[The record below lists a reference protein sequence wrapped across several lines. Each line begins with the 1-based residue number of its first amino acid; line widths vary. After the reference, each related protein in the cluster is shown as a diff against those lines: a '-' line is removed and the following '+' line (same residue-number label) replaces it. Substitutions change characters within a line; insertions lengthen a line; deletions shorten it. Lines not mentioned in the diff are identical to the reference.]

1 MASHNPKFITG
12 STCSVLMT
20 GKGTDLLVG
29 ATTFARQIARERLE
43 ACESES
49 TFTGNYAT
57 EWGNEHELEATEHY
71 ESAYF
76 ATVEDRQKVFQKGY
90 LSCTVDGRANDI
102 LIEVK
107 CPFSSDVHHLNV
119 VDKESFKLKHYD
131 QCQFNM
137 ILTGLKTTHLI
148 SYDPRFVDSL
158 KMSVIAF
165 HADHHWIDK
174 FEDRYTKFELIVDE
188 EITKLTNIQK

>member
-29 ATTFARQIARERLE
+29 ATTFARQIARERIE

-57 EWGNEHELEATEHY
+57 EWGNEHELEAIGYY

-76 ATVEDRQKVFQKGY
+76 ATVEDRQKIFEKGY
-90 LSCTVDGRANDI
+90 LSCTIDGRANDI

-107 CPFSSDVHHLNV
+107 CPFSSDVHHLNL
-119 VDKESFKLKHYD
+119 VDKEAFKLKHYD

-137 ILTGLKTTHLI
+137 IRTGLKTTHLL

-158 KMSVIAF
+158 KMSIVF
-165 HADHHWIDK
+165 VSADLTWLSK
-174 FEDRYTKFELIVDE
+174 FIDRYTKFELIVEE
-188 EITKLTNIQK
+188 EIIKLKNIQK